1 MIDGNLKDNLNQT
14 VLDKFNDAENG
25 SWKEDEIT
33 SAVLKTIKILSSFTT
48 LYHFKSNILKH
59 IW

>member
-1 MIDGNLKDNLNQT
+1 MKFVDPKNDFAFKKIFADETKKEILISLLN
-14 VLDKFNDAENG
+14 A
-25 SWKEDEIT
+25 
-33 SAVLKTIKILSSFTT
+33 ILSSFTT